1 MEELIELR
9 HIVQP
14 KSSDIEISVGDF
26 IGKGPFELET
36 LRYIKEHNILAVRG
50 NHEDK
55 LIRYH
60 YHRLRNSSAM
70 SLDAKELK
78 LYERLQSEDMEFLIG
93 LPLYLSVGRL
103 TIVHAGVLPSTH
115 LDRLSKKDAAKIMRV
130 RFVNSDGHFVHLDSS
145 DPTRHFW
152 WSQLYDGRYGYIVY
166 GHQPFRQVRVD
177 RWSFGID
184 TAAVYGNRLTAFIW
198 EDGRYSWEQVK
209 SQEYAKAKRWM

>member
-1 MEELIELR
+1 MEEFIKLR
-9 HIVQP
+9 YKVQP
-14 KSSDIEISVGDF
+14 TNEDREISVGDF

-36 LRYIKEHNILAVRG
+36 LRYIKEHNILAIRG

-60 YHRLRNSSAM
+60 YHQLQNSHTM
-70 SLDAKELK
+70 QLDIKERK
-78 LYERLQSEDMEFLIG
+78 LYEKLQSEDLEFLIE
-93 LPLYLSVGRL
+93 LPLYLFVDRL
-103 TIVHAGVLPSTH
+103 TIVHAGVLPATR
-115 LDRLSKKDAAKIMRV
+115 LDNLTKKDAAKIMRV
-130 RFVNSDGHFVHLDSS
+130 RFVDSDGHFVHLDSS
-145 DPTRHFW
+145 DPFKHFW

-184 TAAVYGNRLTAFIW
+184 TGAVYGNRLTAFIW
-198 EDGRYSWEQVK
+198 EDGHYWWEQVQ